1 MTRFSGSTLTPASM
15 AETHH
20 FTTSEL
26 PKSSMSIWQTIRK
39 GPIRTNW
46 TLTSYITAIHGDAI
60 SCIDLLYIGTMRY
73 VAIGSYDGVVSIWSV
88 VSPTLVHRKQKFT
101 LQSAPMRTIQV
112 ARGAIIVCN
121 AGHVYHLLLDDQP
134 RLWYELNR
142 PLIAADLA
150 VPSPYLVAISK
161 SNCIILV
168 DISEILKVCPGGEG
182 KQPVELSRKQ
192 PKEILISDV
201 VESTQS
207 RMCTIDL
214 DGTSEHIPQV
224 TEPADF
230 QPTTPANAISNALE
244 DSEIEAEDVCART
257 AYIACAC
264 LLTPTCVVFVCSHGF
279 FYFYNFIQEEIVF
292 KFQLPRN
299 AIATCISTTYIAST
313 TGPFVAEKVYISAAD
328 GSLTVWNLVAEKKE
342 LQPIAM
348 RSNYGSAVSC
358 ITLSNP
364 QFVVLGLSNGKIKIY
379 EVDNINHSVGV
390 CRAVPDDQSYQI
402 AGVACAL
409 WLDQDTIIAGSWDR
423 GVFIYTRPCE

>member
-39 GPIRTNW
+39 GPVRTAW
-46 TLTSYITAIHGDAI
+46 TLISYITAVHGDAI
-60 SCIDLLYIGTMRY
+60 SCIDLLHVGAMRY

-88 VSPTLVHRKQKFT
+88 VSPTMVHRRQKFT

-121 AGHVYHLLLDDQP
+121 GGHMYHLVLDEQP
-134 RLWYELNR
+134 RLLHELNR

-168 DISEILKVCPGGEG
+168 DISAVLETCPGDESE
-182 KQPVELSRKQ
+182 QPAELSRRQ
-192 PKEILISDV
+192 PKEILISDI
-201 VESTQS
+201 VESSQP
-207 RMCTIDL
+207 RMCATDP
-214 DGTSEHIPQV
+214 DGASEQIPQV
-224 TEPADF
+224 TEPTDF
-230 QPTTPANAISNALE
+230 RPTTPANAISNALE
-244 DSEIEAEDVCART
+244 DSEIETEDVCTRT

-264 LLTPTCVVFVCSHGF
+264 LLTPTYVVFVCSHGF
-279 FYFYNFIQEEIVF
+279 FYLYNFLREELVF

-299 AIATCISTTYIAST
+299 AIATYMSAAYTAST
-313 TGPFVAEKVYISAAD
+313 TGSFVAEKVYISAAD
-328 GSLTVWNLVAEKKE
+328 GSLTVWKLAIEKKE
-342 LQPIAM
+342 LQLIAM

-379 EVDNINHSVGV
+379 EVDNISHSIGV
-390 CRAVPDDQSYQI
+390 CRAVPDDQTYQTAGI
-402 AGVACAL
+402 ACTL

-423 GVFIYTRPCE
+423 GVFVYTRPCE